1 MARPEE
7 FRLKRFRLPMDDGDA
22 EATDLE
28 AFAYVVLAAA
38 LILPPM
44 GELDQGQCF
53 RLPLKGQLTLFYC
66 VLLSI
71 LIRRSFGNFL

>member
-7 FRLKRFRLPMDDGDA
+7 FRFKRFRLPMDDGDA
-22 EATDLE
+22 ETTDLE

-38 LILPPM
+38 ILLPPM

-53 RLPLKGQLTLFYC
+53 RLPD
-66 VLLSI
+66 S
-71 LIRRSFGNFL
+71 